1 MDSASDLALLQEW
14 DPSRCGESPRA
25 RRLGGRRERRGRLRR
40 PRALTWVGGSRPAVG
55 AGSVRGAC
63 RAGCLPV
70 SPRGRP
76 GRPLVSRP
84 PFPSPPHGA
93 VGLSPGAGDLG
104 SQGQSAA
111 LIIHRFLERVT
122 SAGDPPV
129 PPTLPAHLSPPCPP
143 FAHPVVYIS
152 DPGVEA
158 ASQRPEDAPAS
169 SCLRRPRPQP
179 VYLSHPLPPEI
190 ESEPR
195 AVGECSSKRI
205 PEALALGE
213 SFPRGS
219 QSLWA
224 LLHTLPG
231 HTSCP
236 RSSPLAPRVSLY
248 SALTARSLGSHVWR

>member
-1 MDSASDLALLQEW
+1 MLSA
-14 DPSRCGESPRA
+14 P
-25 RRLGGRRERRGRLRR
+25 
-40 PRALTWVGGSRPAVG
+40 
-55 AGSVRGAC
+55 
-63 RAGCLPV
+63 
-70 SPRGRP
+70 
-76 GRPLVSRP
+76 
-84 PFPSPPHGA
+84 
-93 VGLSPGAGDLG
+93 SPGAGDLG

-122 SAGDPPV
+122 SAGDPPLGS
-129 PPTLPAHLSPPCPP
+129 PTPPAHLSPPCPP

-152 DPGVEA
+152 DPLELRLLPSALRGC
-158 ASQRPEDAPAS
+158 S
-169 SCLRRPRPQP
+169 SLPPVSAGSWRPQP

-195 AVGECSSKRI
+195 AVGRVLLRAGI

-224 LLHTLPG
+224 LSSHLAWPHS
-231 HTSCP
+231 SCP

-248 SALTARSLGSHVWR
+248 SALTARSLGSGRPGGSPRGSVARAPHIAELL